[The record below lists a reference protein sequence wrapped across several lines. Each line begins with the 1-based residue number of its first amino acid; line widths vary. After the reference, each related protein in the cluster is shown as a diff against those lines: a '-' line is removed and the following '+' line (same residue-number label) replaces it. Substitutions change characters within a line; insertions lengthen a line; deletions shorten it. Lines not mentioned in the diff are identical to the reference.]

1 MKMLRWILKSK
12 IHNATVTKKELYYEG
27 SVGIDRALLLKSNIF
42 VNEKVQVVNFNN
54 GARLETY
61 VIEEKENSGTIALY
75 GPAARQAEVGDKV
88 CIIAYGIIEDN
99 QAQLI
104 KPQIILLDDKNKI
117 KNGTLRN

>member
-1 MKMLRWILKSK
+1 MRMLRQILKSK

-27 SVGIDRALLLKSNIF
+27 SIGIDKALLLKSNF
-42 VNEKVQVVNFNN
+42 LANEKVQIVNFNN
-54 GARLETY
+54 GVRLETY

-88 CIIAYGIIEDN
+88 CIISYGIIEDSE
-99 QAQLI
+99 AQLI

-117 KNGTLRN
+117 KQ